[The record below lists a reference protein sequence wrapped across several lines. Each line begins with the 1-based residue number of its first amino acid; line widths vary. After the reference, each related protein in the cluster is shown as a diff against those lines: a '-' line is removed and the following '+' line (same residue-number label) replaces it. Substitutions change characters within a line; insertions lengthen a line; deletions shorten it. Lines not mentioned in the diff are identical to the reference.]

1 MIPDATLS
9 PSHPTTTR
17 SWRAWALWSERS
29 ALIAYLLTIEVVAVA
44 GTIAASMPVTL
55 TAQAAWRTVLLLGLA
70 VVFEEATSR
79 AGRLRL
85 RLSEHLKPDMTSVWF
100 VPAAILLPAPYAI
113 ACVATL
119 LCYMWIRQQRPAGEI
134 AYRKVGTAAMII
146 IACLA
151 TGLVVKFIA
160 ARHLDFPGGVTG
172 AFAVLIALVVYT
184 VVNRALVTVAL
195 TLLGV
200 RGRGLLGSWQDNL
213 LELATLC
220 LGGLAVLAVRDEPWL
235 AVLVLLPMVLL
246 ERGAL
251 THQLEVAAT
260 TDSKTGLLNATA
272 WEHLA
277 QRELSRAQREG
288 YPTVVFIIDL
298 DRFKTVNDVHG
309 HLVGDAALKA
319 VGQCLLRVLRGYD
332 TVGRFGGEEFVAL
345 LPNVGESK
353 ALDIAQR
360 LRAEINEIRI
370 SALVTIADASTDIVL
385 AASIGVAVS
394 PTDGLELMGVL
405 HVADAALY
413 TAKQAGRNRVQLAG
427 RGTASGARIVPTSTP

>member
-1 MIPDATLS
+1 MVPDTTSS

-17 SWRAWALWSERS
+17 SWRAWAFWSEPS
-29 ALIAYLLTIEVVAVA
+29 GLIAYLLAIEVVAVA
-44 GTIAASMPVTL
+44 GTIAASMSVTL
-55 TAQAAWRTVLLLGLA
+55 TARAVGRTLLLLGLA
-70 VVFEEATSR
+70 VLFEEVTRR
-79 AGRLRL
+79 AGRMRL
-85 RLSEHLKPDMTSVWF
+85 RLSAYLKADMTSVWF
-100 VPAAILLPAPYAI
+100 IPAAILLPATYAVGTVI
-113 ACVATL
+113 AL
-119 LCYMWIRQQRPAGEI
+119 LYYMWLRQQRLAGEI
-134 AYRKVGTAAMII
+134 PYRKIGSAATFV

-151 TGLVVKFIA
+151 TGWAVSVIQAHPLGMS
-160 ARHLDFPGGVTG
+160 GGVTT
-172 AFAVLIALVVYT
+172 AFAILVALVVYT

-200 RGRGLLGSWQDNL
+200 RGRGLLGTWEDNL

-235 AVLVLLPMVLL
+235 AVLVFLPMVLL

-298 DRFKTVNDVHG
+298 DRFKAVNDVHG

-345 LPNVGESK
+345 LPNVGEAK

-360 LRAEINEIRI
+360 VRAEINEIRI
-370 SALVTIADASTDIVL
+370 SALVTIADPSADIVL

-413 TAKQAGRNRVQLAG
+413 TAKQAGRNRVQLAH
-427 RGTASGARIVPTSTP
+427 RGTASGAAILPS

>member
-17 SWRAWALWSERS
+17 SWRAWALWSEPS

-44 GTIAASMPVTL
+44 GTITASLSATL
-55 TAQAAWRTVLLLGLA
+55 PAQAVWRTLLLLGLA
-70 VVFEEATSR
+70 VLFEEATRR

-100 VPAAILLPAPYAI
+100 LPAAVILPAPCAI
-113 ACVATL
+113 ACVGTL
-119 LCYMWIRQQRPAGEI
+119 LSYMWIRQQRPAGEI
-134 AYRKVGTAAMII
+134 AYRKVGTAATFV
-146 IACLA
+146 IACLV
-151 TGLVVKFIA
+151 TGWVVRFIA
-160 ARHLDFPGGVTG
+160 THRLGLPGGVTG
-172 AFAVLIALVVYT
+172 AFAVLIALVAYT

-200 RGRGLLGSWQDNL
+200 RGRGLLGTWEDNL

-220 LGGLAVLAVRDEPWL
+220 LGGLAVLAVRGEPWL

-251 THQLEVAAT
+251 AHQLEVAAT

-288 YPTVVFIIDL
+288 YASALFIIDL
-298 DRFKTVNDVHG
+298 DRFKSVNDVHG

-345 LPNVGESK
+345 LPNVDEAK
-353 ALDIAQR
+353 ALGIAQR
-360 LRAEINEIRI
+360 LRTEINEIRI
-370 SALVTIADASTDIVL
+370 SALVTIADMNADIVL

-413 TAKQAGRNRVQLAG
+413 RAKQGGRNRVELAR
-427 RGTASGARIVPTSTP
+427 RGTASSAAIILPS